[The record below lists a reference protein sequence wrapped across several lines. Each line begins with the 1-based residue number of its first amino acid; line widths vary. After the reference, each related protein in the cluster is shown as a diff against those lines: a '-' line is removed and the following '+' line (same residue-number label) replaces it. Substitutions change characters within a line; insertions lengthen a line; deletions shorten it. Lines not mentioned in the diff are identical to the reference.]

1 MSTKTLVPVELPT
14 CGDCGA
20 VAHPSASVCEECG
33 RPLLPEPFDM
43 GNRHGRDC
51 PCTDCT
57 LAFYDGQWSQR

>member
-20 VAHPSASVCEECG
+20 IAHPSASRCEECG
-33 RPLLPEPFDM
+33 SRLLPEPFDM

-51 PCTDCT
+51 PCINCT
-57 LAFYDGQWSQR
+57 LAMYDGAFS